1 MTSRKVC
8 LTIAWLVV
16 CVNAIR
22 SEAQVRGVYPLGMS
36 ATNSWVT
43 PSPGFTYAN
52 AFLFYSRDELKGSPG
67 ETLGTGQQS
76 VLMDLNSLVWVSKAE
91 VAFLGGAVVSVSA
104 TLPIANNSLTS
115 TVQGAIN
122 GGGGFADSYY
132 QPIILGWRKK
142 RNDLRAAFGFLAPT
156 GKFKAGATDNVG
168 SGYWTPVVSAGQT
181 FYLTKNRSTAASA
194 FEMYEFHTPQQG
206 TKIHPGQTL
215 DLDYSVT
222 QAFAIGPDLRLQVGL
237 VGYEQWQT
245 TDKTGP
251 MISTADEKSHYQVN
265 ALGFASN
272 LVLPVR
278 LVSVGIKYFTEFS
291 NKFTFQGHSVQ
302 ISASV
307 SF

>member
-36 ATNSWVT
+36 ATNSGVT

-168 SGYWTPVVSAGQT
+168 SGLLDAGCFGRANFLPDEKQIHSSVRRRDVRIP
-181 FYLTKNRSTAASA
+181 YSTARNEDSSWANFGS
-194 FEMYEFHTPQQG
+194 
-206 TKIHPGQTL
+206 
-215 DLDYSVT
+215 
-222 QAFAIGPDLRLQVGL
+222 RLFG
-237 VGYEQWQT
+237 
-245 TDKTGP
+245 DTG
-251 MISTADEKSHYQVN
+251 ICDRA
-265 ALGFASN
+265 
-272 LVLPVR
+272 
-278 LVSVGIKYFTEFS
+278 
-291 NKFTFQGHSVQ
+291 
-302 ISASV
+302 
-307 SF
+307 